1 MHVHDSVKVLSR
13 VGIACGFGVREFV
26 RDTQLFWICL
36 IAVTASCPKVL
47 PKFFFPPPEGR
58 LRMPGVGL
66 GLIES
71 AIAQAMASFLFRSTR
86 PAELISGEEENQD
99 PIDRPKCC
107 LEALLGTLLVTLLS
121 SDVSPAFWQFCQ
133 DPQKIQFFDDFSLRL
148 STLSEFED

>member
-1 MHVHDSVKVLSR
+1 MHVHDFVKVLSR

-86 PAELISGEEENQD
+86 ISRLRQ
-99 PIDRPKCC
+99 IQ
-107 LEALLGTLLVTLLS
+107 LS
-121 SDVSPAFWQFCQ
+121 GNFATILKKFNFLMIFP
-133 DPQKIQFFDDFSLRL
+133 
-148 STLSEFED
+148 